1 MGYACVTT
9 VRFDPQMT
17 ASPQRRDPFVGMVL
31 EEQYELLELLA
42 RGGMGRVYRG
52 KQISLQREVAIK
64 VLDMEQLDGKAAR
77 ADFERRFFLEAAS
90 LAKLKHP
97 NTVVV
102 YDYGRAEAEDVFYI
116 IMELLDGTTLD
127 AILEE
132 EGALEPK
139 RAVHIALQIA
149 GSLSEAHEQGLVHR
163 DLKPSNAILGRRG
176 ADPDYVKVID
186 FGLVK
191 ADDTKLT
198 QSGALLGTPRYMA
211 PEQIANEEVGPAADI
226 YGLGATLYHM
236 LTGRPPFDSDS
247 KFVLLA
253 AHMNVAVPPFA
264 EVAPDLDV
272 SEELEQTVM
281 RCLSKDPA
289 ERFPSMEAL
298 ARALSFCGETTGTL
312 PSSLPGSGEIPA
324 YDSGRSAPADRTEN
338 TEVDPIEMG
347 AAPAAKKRA
356 VLIAALVAGG
366 LLAAGVF
373 AWMRSNQTPPE
384 TPEVASSPEV
394 SEPESEAEPEPEET
408 VDEGAEAEETGE
420 TDPAITRV
428 HVDTVPTGAHLS
440 RDGRD
445 LGDAPAAL
453 VVPRGESWEIA
464 IAADGYETRN
474 VMITGGQEGITV
486 SLDREARRTRRRR
499 APAMETPMET
509 ATETAMEPEATM
521 ETAPTM
527 MTMRRQSENRDPWAR

>member
-1 MGYACVTT
+1 
-9 VRFDPQMT
+9 MT
-17 ASPQRRDPFVGMVL
+17 ASPQRRDPFVGVVL
-31 EEQYELLELLA
+31 DEQYELIQLLA

-52 KQISLQREVAIK
+52 MQRSLQREVAIK

-116 IMELLDGTTLD
+116 VMELLEGTTLD
-127 AILEE
+127 AVLEE
-132 EGALEPK
+132 HGSLEPK

-149 GSLSEAHEQGLVHR
+149 GSLAEAHEQGLVHR

-211 PEQIANEEVGPAADI
+211 PEQIANDEVGPAADI

-264 EVAPDLDV
+264 EVAPDLEV
-272 SEELEQTVM
+272 SADLEHTVM

-289 ERFPSMEAL
+289 ERFASMEGL

-312 PSSLPGSGEIPA
+312 PSSLPSGSGEIPA
-324 YDSGRSAPADRTEN
+324 FDPGRPAPIDRTEA
-338 TEVDPIEMG
+338 TAVDPIGSTEIEP
-347 AAPAAKKRA
+347 AAVKAKKRN

-366 LLAAGVF
+366 LLAAGAV
-373 AWMRSNQTPPE
+373 AWIRSNQDPPE
-384 TPEVASSPEV
+384 TPEVAGSPEV
-394 SEPESEAEPEPEET
+394 SEPVEEPPEEVVEPEEET
-408 VDEGAEAEETGE
+408 PAETEGA
-420 TDPAITRV
+420 DITRV
-428 HVDTVPTGAHLS
+428 QIDTVPAGAHLS

-445 LGDAPAAL
+445 LGDAPSAL

-464 IAADGYETRN
+464 ISADGYETRN
-474 VMITGGQEGITV
+474 VMITGGQQAITV
-486 SLDREARRTRRRR
+486 NLDREPQGTRRRRTRR
-499 APAMETPMET
+499 ATMETPTEAAME
-509 ATETAMEPEATM
+509 AVMETAMEAEPTMEVESTMATM
-521 ETAPTM
+521 TSS
-527 MTMRRQSENRDPWAR
+527 MTRQSENRDPWAR

>member
-1 MGYACVTT
+1 M
-9 VRFDPQMT
+9 D
-17 ASPQRRDPFVGMVL
+17 D
-31 EEQYELLELLA
+31 QYELLELLA

-52 KQISLQREVAIK
+52 TQRSLQREVAIK

-102 YDYGRAEAEDVFYI
+102 YDYGRAESEDVFYI
-116 IMELLDGTTLD
+116 VMELLEGTTLD
-127 AILEE
+127 AVLEE
-132 EGALEPK
+132 KGSLAPK

-149 GSLSEAHEQGLVHR
+149 GSLAEAHEQGLVHR

-176 ADPDYVKVID
+176 ADPDYIKVID

-211 PEQIANEEVGPAADI
+211 PEQVANDEVGPAADI

-253 AHMNVAVPPFA
+253 AHMNVPVPPFA
-264 EVAPDLDV
+264 EAAPDLDV
-272 SEELEQTVM
+272 SPELEDVVM
-281 RCLSKDPA
+281 RCLAKEPKD
-289 ERFPSMEAL
+289 RFASMEGL

-312 PSSLPGSGEIPA
+312 PSSLPSGSGEVPA
-324 YDSGRSAPADRTEN
+324 FQSGRPPVDQTATTQMEPARARALAAG
-338 TEVDPIEMG
+338 EVM
-347 AAPAAKKRA
+347 KRN

-366 LLAAGVF
+366 LLAAGAVAF
-373 AWMRSNQTPPE
+373 LRQDEPPAE
-384 TPEVASSPEV
+384 APEVAGSPEV
-394 SEPESEAEPEPEET
+394 SEPEAPEEAAT
-408 VDEGAEAEETGE
+408 DEGAPEEPRSPEGAE
-420 TDPAITRV
+420 ITRV
-428 HVDTVPTGAHLS
+428 QVATEPAGAHLS

-453 VVPRGESWEIA
+453 VVPRGETWEIE
-464 IAADGYETRN
+464 ITADGYESRH
-474 VMITGGQEGITV
+474 VMITGGQRAITV
-486 SLDREARRTRRRR
+486 QLDRERRGTRARRTRR
-499 APAMETPMET
+499 AAAMETPTETMEAVMESAMET
-509 ATETAMEPEATM
+509 EPTM
-521 ETAPTM
+521 ESESTM
-527 MTMRRQSENRDPWAR
+527 TGSMTRQSENRDPWAR

>member
-1 MGYACVTT
+1 
-9 VRFDPQMT
+9 MT
-17 ASPQRRDPFVGMVL
+17 ASPQRRDPFVGITL
-31 EEQYELLELLA
+31 DGQYELLELLA

-52 KQISLQREVAIK
+52 IQKSLQREVAIK

-116 IMELLDGTTLD
+116 VMELLDGTTLD

-132 EGALEPK
+132 ERSLEPK

-149 GSLSEAHEQGLVHR
+149 GSLSEAHEQQLVHR
-163 DLKPSNAILGRRG
+163 DLKPSNVILGRRG

-211 PEQIANEEVGPAADI
+211 PEQIANEEIGPAADI

-264 EVAPDLDV
+264 EVAPDLEV
-272 SEELEQTVM
+272 TEELEQTVM
-281 RCLSKDPA
+281 RCLSKAPA
-289 ERFPSMEAL
+289 DRFPSMEAF

-312 PSSLPGSGEIPA
+312 PSSLPSSGEMAVFEPGER
-324 YDSGRSAPADRTEN
+324 DPADRTET
-338 TEVDPIEMG
+338 TEVDPIGSTEMD
-347 AAPAAKKRA
+347 APAAAKKRT

-366 LLAAGVF
+366 LLAAGVVG
-373 AWMRSNQTPPE
+373 WVRSNQAPPE
-384 TPEVASSPEV
+384 TPEVASAPEV
-394 SEPESEAEPEPEET
+394 SEPEPEPEPPAVEEA
-408 VDEGAEAEETGE
+408 DDQEEGE
-420 TDPAITRV
+420 DSAITRV
-428 HVDTVPTGAHLS
+428 HIDTEPSGAHLS
-440 RDGRD
+440 RDGVD
-445 LGDAPAAL
+445 LGDTPIAL
-453 VVPRGESWEIA
+453 VVPRGESWEVA
-464 IAADGYETRN
+464 IGADGYETRN
-474 VMITGGQEGITV
+474 VMVTGGQEGITV
-486 SLDREARRTRRRR
+486 TLDRLRSRRRTRRRAATTR
-499 APAMETPMET
+499 TPMET
-509 ATETAMEPEATM
+509 AMEAAMEPEPTM
-521 ETAPTM
+521 ETAVPTM
-527 MTMRRQSENRDPWAR
+527 MTTMRRQSENRDPWAR

>member
-1 MGYACVTT
+1 
-9 VRFDPQMT
+9 MT
-17 ASPQRRDPFVGMVL
+17 ASPQRRDPFVGIVL
-31 EEQYELLELLA
+31 DEQYELIELLA

-52 KQISLQREVAIK
+52 MQRSLQREVAIK

-116 IMELLDGTTLD
+116 VMEMLEGTTLD

-132 EGALEPK
+132 QGSLPPK

-149 GSLSEAHEQGLVHR
+149 GSLAEAHEQGLVHR

-211 PEQIANEEVGPAADI
+211 PEQIANDEVGPAADI

-264 EVAPDLDV
+264 EVAPDLEV
-272 SEELEQTVM
+272 TQELEDIVM

-289 ERFPSMEAL
+289 ERFASMEGL
-298 ARALSFCGETTGTL
+298 ARALSFSGETTGTL
-312 PSSLPGSGEIPA
+312 PSSMPSGSGEIAAFDTGKPA
-324 YDSGRSAPADRTEN
+324 P
-338 TEVDPIEMG
+338 VDPTSAAVDPTGSTEIEPG
-347 AAPAAKKRA
+347 IVKSKQRN

-366 LLAAGVF
+366 LLAAGAV
-373 AWMRSNQTPPE
+373 AWVRGRDEPPP
-384 TPEVASSPEV
+384 PEVAAPPEV
-394 SEPESEAEPEPEET
+394 SEDPPAEEVVPEEPT
-408 VDEGAEAEETGE
+408 EEPGATE
-420 TDPAITRV
+420 ITRV
-428 HVDTVPTGAHLS
+428 QIDTVPAGAHLS

-445 LGDAPAAL
+445 LGDAPSAL

-464 IAADGYETRN
+464 ISADGYETRN
-474 VMITGGQEGITV
+474 VTITGGQQAITV
-486 SLDREARRTRRRR
+486 NLDPEPQDTRRRRTRRATMD
-499 APAMETPMET
+499 APMEAAMEV
-509 ATETAMEPEATM
+509 ETAMETE
-521 ETAPTM
+521 PTM
-527 MTMRRQSENRDPWAR
+527 DTSTTTMTSSMTRQSENRDPWAR

>member
-1 MGYACVTT
+1 
-9 VRFDPQMT
+9 MT
-17 ASPQRRDPFVGMVL
+17 ASPQRRDPFVGIVL
-31 EEQYELLELLA
+31 ADQYELHELLA

-52 KQISLQREVAIK
+52 TQRSLQREVAIK

-77 ADFERRFFLEAAS
+77 EDFERRFFLEAAS

-116 IMELLDGTTLD
+116 VMELLEGTTLD

-132 EGALEPK
+132 HGALEPK

-149 GSLSEAHEQGLVHR
+149 GSLGEAHDQGLVHR
-163 DLKPSNAILGRRG
+163 DLKPSNVILGRRG

-211 PEQIANEEVGPAADI
+211 PEQIANDEVGPAADI
-226 YGLGATLYHM
+226 YGLGAALYHM

-253 AHMNVAVPPFA
+253 AHMNVAVPPFE

-272 SEELEQTVM
+272 SQELEDTVM
-281 RCLSKDPA
+281 RCLSKEPS
-289 ERFPSMEAL
+289 ERFGSMEAL

-312 PSSLPGSGEIPA
+312 PSSLPGASSGEIRAFQTGTP
-324 YDSGRSAPADRTEN
+324 APADRSGP
-338 TEVDPIEMG
+338 VDPTGSTEIDR
-347 AAPAAKKRA
+347 ARPPKKRT
-356 VLIAALVAGG
+356 VLLAALAAGG
-366 LLAAGVF
+366 LLAAGAV
-373 AWMRSNQTPPE
+373 AWVRADREPPPE
-384 TPEVASSPEV
+384 APEIAGAPEV
-394 SEPESEAEPEPEET
+394 EAAPEPSADESADAVEE
-408 VDEGAEAEETGE
+408 
-420 TDPAITRV
+420 PAITRV
-428 HVDTVPTGAHLS
+428 HIDTVPSGARLS

-445 LGDAPAAL
+445 LGDGPADL
-453 VVPRGESWEIA
+453 VVPRGESWEVT
-464 IAADGYETRN
+464 IAADGYEPRT
-474 VMITGGQEGITV
+474 VMITGGQEAITV
-486 SLDREARRTRRRR
+486 NLDRLRQGTRRRARR
-499 APAMETPMET
+499 AAAMEAPME
-509 ATETAMEPEATM
+509 AAAMEATM
-521 ETAPTM
+521 ETAIETEPATM
-527 MTMRRQSENRDPWAR
+527 SMRRQSENRDPWAR